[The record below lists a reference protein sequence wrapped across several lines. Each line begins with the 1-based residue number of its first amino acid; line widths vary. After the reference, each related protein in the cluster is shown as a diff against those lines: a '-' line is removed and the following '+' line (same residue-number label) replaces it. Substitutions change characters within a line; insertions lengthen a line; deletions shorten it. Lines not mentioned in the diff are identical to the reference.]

1 MLAIIDGVSYKAG
14 EYYKNSVT
22 HMILYSITRD
32 RYAFKL
38 RIELD
43 SETTDTMK
51 ASTDSSCRSRK
62 RR

>member
-1 MLAIIDGVSYKAG
+1 MLVIIDGVSYKAG
-14 EYYKNSVT
+14 EYYKNSVI

-43 SETTDTMK
+43 SETNDTRK